1 MAAVA
6 HISRLLGGESL
17 TGRLR
22 SERDVVS
29 LARRG
34 VPTDAFDHFLKEV
47 GFYFNAIE
55 PTVMPRRTFE
65 RRKRAN
71 EPLTPTES
79 DRLLRLV
86 RLVAQAQETVG
97 DADRARNWLGRQ
109 NRALGG
115 SSPIDM
121 ADTDE
126 GARAV
131 ETLLGRID
139 HGIAA

>member
-1 MAAVA
+1 MASVA
-6 HISRLLGGESL
+6 QMNHLLGGEAV

-22 SERDVVS
+22 SEGDVVS

-34 VPTDAFDHFLKEV
+34 VPTRAVDHFLETI
-47 GFYFNAIE
+47 GFAFNAVE
-55 PTVMPRRTFE
+55 PAVMPKRTFD
-65 RRKRAN
+65 RRKRAD

-86 RLVAQAQETVG
+86 RLVAQACETFG
-97 DADRARNWLGRQ
+97 DPAATREWLGRG
-109 NRALGG
+109 NRQLGG
-115 SSPIDM
+115 SAPIDM

-131 ETLLGRID
+131 EALLGRID